1 MAISE
6 RMRAARNEM
15 FLFLAERTAD
25 PLAKLGPEIAR
36 ELRMTVA
43 DLLRDTWLAFQRAE
57 TDDECIAAM
66 RTAATMLRLISD
78 DMDDAAIER
87 AKISTPFPW
96 PNKSKS

>member
-6 RMRAARNEM
+6 HMRVARNEM

-43 DLLRDTWLAFQRAE
+43 DLLRDYMALQRAE
-57 TDDECIAAM
+57 TDDECLAAM
-66 RTAATMLRLISD
+66 RTAAIMLRFD
-78 DMDDAAIER
+78 R
-87 AKISTPFPW
+87 GRHG
-96 PNKSKS
+96 